1 MENNLINLGISPE
14 LVKPIIEQHI
24 KAAITEAFGGS
35 EKVIEKV
42 INGILTQ
49 KVNERGTVSNYNSE
63 NKFNW
68 IDIVLTNT
76 VQEVAKAAIKEEV
89 AKNASV
95 IKDAII
101 EQLRSKEGSNKVA
114 AAILDC
120 INDTFKDNWRSN
132 VTISLEKEPVER
144 C

>member
-14 LVKPIIEQHI
+14 LVKPIVEQHI

-49 KVNERGTVSNYNSE
+49 KVTANGSVSNYNSE

-68 IDIVLTNT
+68 IDVVLTNT
-76 VQEVAKAAIKEEV
+76 IREVAKEAIKEEV
-89 AKNASV
+89 TKNTSV

-101 EQLRSKEGSNKVA
+101 EQLRSKEGSDKVA
-114 AAILDC
+114 SAILDC
-120 INDTFKDNWRSN
+120 INDTFKDSWRSN
-132 VTISLEKEPVER
+132 ITISLEKEPAER
-144 C
+144 Y